1 MNFIY
6 SNPTLRIAGILL
18 FFLLPLSL
26 SAQQNAVQTAQQK
39 TKIILQSSER
49 SKIITKTDITYLRKP
64 VFKQDNA
71 ILTCDS
77 AVFYT
82 SKNYF
87 EAFNNVH
94 INQADTINIYS
105 DYLTYDGNAKLA
117 HLTSNVRLLD
127 RTSVLTTNVLDYAMA
142 PKVGTYVSGG
152 KIVNKD
158 ATITS
163 KNGYYFANSRDAY
176 FRYNVLVVT
185 EQSTIKSDTLR
196 YNTLTN
202 WAYFYGPTNIREKDG
217 GNLYTENGAY
227 NTKTTYAYF
236 GKNNLYTSG
245 SKSLKGDSL
254 YYDGRAGYG
263 KAVRNIVF
271 KDTIDKMLMHGQ
283 LGYYYK
289 KDQRT
294 LVTKN
299 AYAGMGTSDSILVKE
314 VKRPDSLWLG
324 ADTLET
330 QMVLQK
336 TLKLIKGPV
345 IKKDNELGEES
356 REGSKVG
363 SKKAKPGDPKK
374 PVVPAAGNG
383 KNPKAPPLKVILTA
397 KDSVKR
403 DSMLK
408 AKVPIQKI
416 DSIFRKAAELKAQ
429 DTLQKKAAIAKIDA
443 VIKKGIPVLSKETLK
458 ADSLKSGLKAD
469 PTVKKAAPPKTAPD
483 VKTTDPALKTDTAKI
498 KTAIA
503 KDKTDTSKVKSDA
516 IKVKTDTAKIK
527 TGIKPVIKKTTKDS
541 LPFNPA
547 DTVLTRIIKAY
558 HHVNV
563 FKSNM
568 QAKADSLFYT
578 SADST
583 LRWYKNPIIWSQNSQ
598 QTGDTIY
605 LQLRNKKI
613 NSVQVISSAFAV
625 NVDPVDSAKFNQI
638 KGKMITGFFK
648 DGTLNSMYVDGNAE
662 SVYFTK
668 TDDGKKY
675 DKMNQTISSRIK
687 VNFRKSEISDV
698 VPIKDVEGATTPVAD
713 IKQDVILTGF
723 IWKPELRP
731 RSKRDITNPK
741 PVAKPK
747 AAAKATGKPVVK
759 TGAKPG
765 VKTPGKPAAKDL
777 KDAAIDAISEQLPG
791 GAGSILKKA
800 AKDIDPQ
807 MLKKAA
813 DSVNLKKNT
822 DIPGLKKSAD
832 SLKNKVDSLKKKINP
847 LEIIQKVP
855 PKIADTI
862 QKIVPPLL
870 KKVDSLTKQPVPLK
884 KQ

>member
-1 MNFIY
+1 MRKIHVSGKINTFFNIHGAAMNALY
-6 SNPTLRIAGILL
+6 SNLTIRLAAVFL
-18 FFLLPLSL
+18 FFIFPFSL
-26 SAQQNAVQTAQQK
+26 SAQHNTVQTAQQR

-82 SKNYF
+82 AKNYF

-105 DYLTYDGNAKLA
+105 DFLTYDGNSKQA

-196 YNTLTN
+196 YNTFSN
-202 WAYFYGPTNIREKDG
+202 WAYFYGPTNIKEKDG

-245 SKSLKGDSL
+245 SRSLKGDSL
-254 YYDGRAGYG
+254 YYDGIAGYG

-271 KDTIDKMLMHGQ
+271 KDTVDKMLMHGQ
-283 LGYYYK
+283 LGFYFK

-299 AYAGMGTSDSILVKE
+299 AYAGMGTSDSITVKN
-314 VKRPDSLWLG
+314 VKRADSLWLG

-330 QMVLQK
+330 QMVMQK

-345 IKKDNELGEES
+345 IKKDNELGEED

-363 SKKAKPGDPKK
+363 SKKKAGDTKK
-374 PVVPAAGNG
+374 PAAPAGANA
-383 KNPKAPPLKVILTA
+383 KNPKAPADDKKNPKNGIKPVLSGR
-397 KDSVKR
+397 DSLKR
-403 DSMLK
+403 DSLLK
-408 AKVPIQKI
+408 AKVPIKII
-416 DSIFRKAAELKAQ
+416 DSIMKKAEELKVPEQ
-429 DTLQKKAAIAKIDA
+429 LKKAVDANKPDLKKITDSVGKKTSILKGVDS
-443 VIKKGIPVLSKETLK
+443 VIKKGVPLLK
-458 ADSLKSGLKAD
+458 GDSLKTS
-469 PTVKKAAPPKTAPD
+469 V
-483 VKTTDPALKTDTAKI
+483 LKTGLPLKIDTAKIKIDTAKI
-498 KTAIA
+498 KTDI
-503 KDKTDTSKVKSDA
+503 SK
-516 IKVKTDTAKIK
+516 IKTDTAKVRSGLK
-527 TGIKPVIKKTTKDS
+527 AVIKKTAKDS

-583 LRWYKNPIIWSQNSQ
+583 LRWYKNPIIWSQSSQ

-613 NSVQVISSAFAV
+613 NSVQVISKAFAV
-625 NVDPVDSAKFNQI
+625 NVDTDSAKFNQI

-648 DGTLNSMYVDGNAE
+648 DGSLKSMYVDGNAE

-687 VNFRKSEISDV
+687 VNFKNSEIADV

-741 PVAKPK
+741 AIAKPK
-747 AAAKATGKPVVK
+747 APAKTTGKTP
-759 TGAKPG
+759 AKPG
-765 VKTPGKPAAKDL
+765 VKTPGKPVVKDQ
-777 KDAAIDAISEQLPG
+777 KDGIIDAINDQVP
-791 GAGSILKKA
+791 GAGGMIRKA
-800 AKDIDPQ
+800 AKDTDPAV
-807 MLKKAA
+807 LKKA
-813 DSVNLKKNT
+813 T
-822 DIPGLKKSAD
+822 D
-832 SLKNKVDSLKKKINP
+832 SLNNKVDSLKKNINP
-847 LEIIQKVP
+847 LKLIEKVP

-862 QKIVPPLL
+862 QKVLPALI
-870 KKVDSLTKQPVPLK
+870 KKADSLTKQPVPLK

>member
-1 MNFIY
+1 MNSIY
-6 SNPTLRIAGILL
+6 SNLTLRIAGILL
-18 FFLLPLSL
+18 FFFFPLSL
-26 SAQQNAVQTAQQK
+26 SAQQNAMQTAQQR

-105 DYLTYDGNAKLA
+105 DFLTYDGNAKLA

-363 SKKAKPGDPKK
+363 SKKAKPADPKK
-374 PVVPAAGNG
+374 PGVSVAGNG
-383 KNPKAPPLKVILTA
+383 KNPKAPPIKLVLTA

-416 DSIFRKAAELKAQ
+416 DSIFRKAAELKAL

-443 VIKKGIPVLSKETLK
+443 VIKNGIPVLSKETLK

-469 PTVKKAAPPKTAPD
+469 PTVKKVSPPKPAPA
-483 VKTTDPALKTDTAKI
+483 VKITDPALT
-498 KTAIA
+498 
-503 KDKTDTSKVKSDA
+503 TDTSKIKTG
-516 IKVKTDTAKIK
+516 ITKVKTDTAKLKSDGVKIK
-527 TGIKPVIKKTTKDS
+527 TDTAKLKTGVKPVIKKTTKDS

-547 DTVLTRIIKAY
+547 DTVLTRSIKAY

-613 NSVQVISSAFAV
+613 NSVQIISNAFAV

-648 DGTLNSMYVDGNAE
+648 DGALNSMYVDGNAE

-687 VNFRKSEISDV
+687 VNFRKNEISDV

-741 PVAKPK
+741 IVAKPK
-747 AAAKATGKPVVK
+747 AATKPVVK
-759 TGAKPG
+759 AGAKPG
-765 VKTPGKPAAKDL
+765 VKTPGKPATKDL
-777 KDAAIDAISEQLPG
+777 KDAAIDALTDQLPG
-791 GAGSILKKA
+791 GAGAIIRKA
-800 AKDIDPQ
+800 AKDTDPKI
-807 MLKKAA
+807 LKNA
-813 DSVNLKKNT
+813 
-822 DIPGLKKSAD
+822 AD
-832 SLKNKVDSLKKKINP
+832 SLKNKINP
-847 LEIIQKVP
+847 LEVIQKVP

-862 QKIVPPLL
+862 QKIVPSLL
-870 KKVDSLTKQPVPLK
+870 KKADTLSKQPVLLK